1 MSKTVNH
8 IKNFRY
14 DINGLR
20 AIAVTGVLLFHYK
33 IIYFKGG
40 FSGVDIF
47 FVISGYLMS
56 RIIIGGINRNSF
68 SILDFYGKRL
78 KRIVPAL
85 LTLIAVLTIVCFF
98 CFFPVDYKT
107 SERNAAASIAF
118 LSNMLY
124 WKTTNYFFDAA
135 EDNTLLHTWSLSVE
149 WQFYLLYP
157 FLLLGINKL
166 FQKKTQYI
174 FCFICLTLF
183 FFIAGIAWTKH
194 DATASFYFLPSRAWE
209 MLFGGMAF
217 LSEDLIKEF
226 KYKKYIAIA
235 GYLLILVSIILLNST
250 SWPNVYT
257 LAPVIA
263 TFMVI
268 IANHNDF
275 KLLQTKV
282 VQFVGKISYSLY
294 LWHWP
299 IYVIALYIGIQLSL
313 VNLIILMVIVTLL
326 AYLSYRYVE
335 IREYKSNKLILG
347 VGFILLLITAS
358 LSHFTTNN
366 HLFKSST
373 STISSYKETHKK
385 ETAEQ
390 FAGVG
395 CFLTKEK
402 GDINSFNKS
411 ICINFDPSKK
421 NILLLGDS
429 HAAQYSQSLR
439 EILLKKDIHLLQATS
454 SGCLPI
460 INGAGEQR
468 CTVFM
473 NYIFKD
479 FVANN
484 ATKIDGVIIAANWVN
499 NITDTAKL
507 MSDLKTTIAFFS
519 RYKIQTIII
528 GQNETY
534 KRNYPFLAA
543 WQNEYNQDISN
554 KYLDEDS
561 YRINKFLNQ
570 NLESNYVN
578 IYNVASP
585 KLSNNTPYMI
595 DKDHFSNYGAGMVSN
610 KILANRVASNFI
622 NSIHSN
628 H

>member
-1 MSKTVNH
+1 MSKTINH

-33 IIYFKGG
+33 IIYFRGG

-56 RIIIGGINRNSF
+56 RIIINGINRNSF

-85 LTLIAVLTIVCFF
+85 LTLILVLTIVCFF

-135 EDNTLLHTWSLSVE
+135 DDNTLLHTWSLSVE

-157 FLLLGINKL
+157 FLLLGLNKL
-166 FQKKTQYI
+166 FKKKMQYML
-174 FCFICLTLF
+174 CFICLTFLF
-183 FFIAGIAWTKH
+183 FIGGIAWTKH
-194 DATASFYFLPSRAWE
+194 DATASFYFLPTRAWE
-209 MLFGGMAF
+209 MLFGGVAF

-235 GYLLILVSIILLNST
+235 GYLLILLSIILLKST
-250 SWPNVYT
+250 SWPNIYT

-268 IANHNDF
+268 IANYNDF
-275 KLLQTKV
+275 KLLQTKA
-282 VQFVGKISYSLY
+282 VQFIGKISYSLY

-299 IYVIALYIGIQLSL
+299 VYVIALYIGIQTSL
-313 VNLIILMVIVTLL
+313 VNLIILMVIVTVL

-335 IREYKSNKLILG
+335 INEYKSNKLILG
-347 VGFILLLITAS
+347 TGLALLLITVS

-366 HLFKSST
+366 YLFKSST
-373 STISSYKETHKK
+373 STISSYKEMHKK
-385 ETAEQ
+385 ETNAQ
-390 FAGVG
+390 FAGSG

-402 GDINSFNKS
+402 GDINNFNKS
-411 ICINFDPSKK
+411 ICINFDPNKK

-429 HAAQYSQSLR
+429 HAAQYSQSFREVLLR
-439 EILLKKDIHLLQATS
+439 KDIHLLQATS

-460 INGAGEQR
+460 INSTGEPR

-473 NYIFKD
+473 NYIFRD
-479 FVANN
+479 FVTNN
-484 ATKIDGVIIAANWVN
+484 AAKIDGVIIAANWVN
-499 NITDTAKL
+499 NITDTARL
-507 MSDLKTTIAFFS
+507 ISDLKTTIAFFA
-519 RYKIQTIII
+519 RYKIKTLII

-543 WQNEYNQDISN
+543 WQNEYNQDISY

-561 YRINKFLNQ
+561 YHINKYLNQ
-570 NLESNYVN
+570 KLLANYVN
-578 IYNVASP
+578 IYNVTSP
-585 KLSNNTPYMI
+585 KISNDIPYMI
-595 DKDHFSNYGAGMVSN
+595 DKDHFSNYGAGMVCN
-610 KILANRVASNFI
+610 KIMTNHITSNFI
-622 NSIHSN
+622 NAIHK
-628 H
+628 HH